1 MKSLCIVTTVP
12 ITLKAFV
19 FPVLRHLVPM
29 TGWKVT
35 VICDRDETLAAQ
47 LPEGVRYIPVPMKRG
62 ISLGGIAAM
71 GKLYKI
77 FREEKFDLVQ
87 YSTPNASLYAS
98 LAAWLAKI
106 PVRLYCQWGIAYV
119 GFSGWKRKIFKA
131 VEKLVCRLSTRIEP
145 DSFGNLRFSVAEG
158 LYPEGKSCVV
168 YNGSSS
174 GVDLDKYDYEKKALW
189 RQALRSQLE
198 LPPEATVF
206 GFVGRINTD
215 KGINELL
222 TAFRQL
228 PEDTRLLLV
237 GPEEQAEAL
246 QPELYR
252 WAKAEKRVIW
262 CGFTD
267 RVAQHLAAM
276 DVFLLPSYREGLA
289 TSVLEAQA
297 MGLPVIVSD
306 IPGMSDGVDRD
317 KTGLMVPAKDAAAL
331 QGAMEQLY
339 RDPGLRQQL
348 GQAGV
353 AFIRDRFEQKT
364 LCRYIMEDRKSLM
377 GEGL

>member
-12 ITLKAFV
+12 ITLQAFV

-35 VICDRDETLAAQ
+35 VICDSDERLADQ

-71 GKLYKI
+71 GKLYKL

-119 GFSGWKRKIFKA
+119 GFSGFKRKIFKA
-131 VEKLVCRLSTRIEP
+131 IEKLVCKLSTRIEP

-158 LYPEGKSCVV
+158 LYPENKSGVV

-174 GVDLDKYDYEKKALW
+174 GVNLEKYDYGKKVLW
-189 RQALRSQLE
+189 RQELRSKLG
-198 LPPEATVF
+198 LSPEATVF
-206 GFVGRINTD
+206 GFVGRITGD
-215 KGINELL
+215 KGINELF

-228 PEDTRLLLV
+228 PEDAYLMLV
-237 GPEEQAEAL
+237 GKEEKTESL

-252 WAKAEKRVIW
+252 WAKDEKRILW

-267 RVAQHLAAM
+267 KVEQYLAAM
-276 DVFLLPSYREGLA
+276 DVYLLPSYREGLA

-297 MGLPVIVSD
+297 MGVPVIVSD
-306 IPGMSDGVDRD
+306 ISGMRDAVEKD

-353 AFIRDRFEQKT
+353 TFARDRFEQKT
-364 LCRYIMEDRKSLM
+364 LCRYIMEDRKALM
-377 GEGL
+377 GEAL